1 MDLKLLTE
9 QVVRLS
15 KEVGQMIH
23 EEVNRLGTSDV
34 EYKGTH
40 NLVTYVDKKS
50 EELLIT
56 ELRKMLPEAGFIA
69 EEDDKLAKEERYNW
83 IVDPLD
89 GTTNFIH
96 KIPLYSIS
104 IALNDDNETILGVVY
119 EINLQESFYAWKNGP
134 ALLNGKEIHVSETG
148 VLDNSLIATGFPYYD
163 YSQLD
168 PYMALFK
175 DLMQSSR
182 GVRRLG
188 SAAVDLAYVAA
199 GRFELFYEYGL
210 NSWDVAAGAL
220 IVKQAGGRITKFH
233 GEDDFIFGKEIIASN
248 NQVHNEFL
256 KKLSLYFF
264 PNFTPSK
271 SKEW

>member
-1 MDLKLLTE
+1 MDIGLLTN
-9 QVVRLS
+9 QVVSLS
-15 KEVGQMIH
+15 KEVGKMIR
-23 EEVNRLGTSDV
+23 EEVNKLDEADV
-34 EYKGTH
+34 EYKGVH

-50 EELLIT
+50 EDMLIA

-69 EEDDKLAKEERYNW
+69 EEDDKLARGRRYNW

-104 IALNDDNETILGVVY
+104 IALNDGDETILGVVY
-119 EINLQESFYAWKNGP
+119 EINLKECFYAWKNSP
-134 ALLNGKEIHVSETG
+134 AFLNGKKLRVTDTEI
-148 VLDNSLIATGFPYYD
+148 LDKSLIATGFPYYD
-163 YSQLD
+163 YSLLD
-168 PYMALFK
+168 PYLALFK

-210 NSWDVAAGAL
+210 NPWDVAAGAL
-220 IVKQAGGRITKFH
+220 IVKQAGGHVTQFNGGKEFV
-233 GEDDFIFGKEIIASN
+233 FGKEIVASN
-248 NQVHNEFL
+248 KLVHEEFL
-256 KKLSLYFF
+256 KKLNSHFF
-264 PNFTPSK
+264 S
-271 SKEW
+271 

>member
-9 QVVRLS
+9 KVVGLS
-15 KEVGQMIH
+15 KEVGQMIRD
-23 EEVNRLGTSDV
+23 EVNSLATSDV
-34 EYKGTH
+34 EYKGVH

-50 EELLIT
+50 EDILIS
-56 ELRKMLPEAGFIA
+56 ELRKILPEAGFIA
-69 EEDDKLAKEERYNW
+69 EEDDKLEKGERYNW

-104 IALNDDNETILGVVY
+104 IALNYGNETIIGVVY
-119 EINLQESFYAWKNGP
+119 EINLKECFYAWKNGP

-148 VLDNSLIATGFPYYD
+148 ILDESLIATGFPYYD
-163 YSQLD
+163 YSLLD
-168 PYMALFK
+168 PYLALFK
-175 DLMQSSR
+175 DLMQTSR

-210 NSWDVAAGAL
+210 NPWDVAAGAL
-220 IVKQAGGRITKFH
+220 IVKQAGGRITRFH
-233 GEDDFIFGKEIIASN
+233 GDADFVFGKEIVASN
-248 NQVHNEFL
+248 DHVHVEFL
-256 KKLSLYFF
+256 KKLNRYFF
-264 PNFTPSK
+264 S
-271 SKEW
+271 